1 MARHFMILPFCLKVV
16 LDCNSFKDKLNRL
29 SKACLMKNI
38 VSPFSNSYNIRKTDP
53 LHLNT
58 RI

>member
-1 MARHFMILPFCLKVV
+1 MHFNEKYCE
-16 LDCNSFKDKLNRL
+16 KDQHVNGL
-29 SKACLMKNI
+29 
-38 VSPFSNSYNIRKTDP
+38 VSPFSNSCNIRLPDP

>member
-1 MARHFMILPFCLKVV
+1 MNWFLYDIGLRHEKVKSCTF
-16 LDCNSFKDKLNRL
+16 DEKYCE
-29 SKACLMKNI
+29 KNQHVNGL
-38 VSPFSNSYNIRKTDP
+38 VSPFSNSYNIRKLYP